1 MSSAAT
7 TTSVRAILKGPDDW
21 IPWLEMVK
29 STATT
34 GQIWEYVN
42 PSKKAD
48 EIPSLTEPTWP
59 EPSSLPR
66 SQEEIASGILT
77 TAHKEDLSEHRS
89 LYKLQLNRYDQRKA
103 SLAHLHRFIQ
113 ETVHPDHIHHTF
125 ECDTVQEMLVNLQ
138 KRLKPKDDVR
148 RLQLTDQYR
157 ELQKS
162 PKSNDL
168 NAWMTN
174 WEKVYREG
182 VKLTQPIVQK
192 DTAVQD
198 FLRAVFDIAPDFASF
213 WTNTIQSVDNE
224 NAKPDL
230 YTIIDRFRVQR
241 QILRVETAESSS
253 RSAYPTSL
261 QEQQQGQQQGQQ
273 EEIQEKAPK
282 KTDCLCGEPHR
293 FKDCPYLIP
302 GRQPQG
308 WKPDPAIQERIE
320 TKMQNPRL
328 KAAVDHARASQKE
341 KGIPEEDIFGE
352 VTF

>member
-1 MSSAAT
+1 
-7 TTSVRAILKGPDDW
+7 
-21 IPWLEMVK
+21 
-29 STATT
+29 
-34 GQIWEYVN
+34 
-42 PSKKAD
+42 
-48 EIPSLTEPTWP
+48 
-59 EPSSLPR
+59 
-66 SQEEIASGILT
+66 
-77 TAHKEDLSEHRS
+77 
-89 LYKLQLNRYDQRKA
+89 
-103 SLAHLHRFIQ
+103 
-113 ETVHPDHIHHTF
+113 
-125 ECDTVQEMLVNLQ
+125 MLVNLQ

-253 RSAYPTSL
+253 RSAFLTSL
-261 QEQQQGQQQGQQ
+261 QEQQQRQQQGQQ

-308 WKPDPAIQERIE
+308 WKPDLAIQERIE